1 MTNIHSRPS
10 DSQDFG
16 AAKRAKLDVVRVDG
30 VSSKVTAS
38 ADDDDRDDTMPPL
51 EDANDGSASPSI
63 DMSTVLRV
71 PLAMQRARVEGS
83 TSLTTRQLTSIS
95 NFANALPD
103 LLGGRGKDN
112 SRGVDGVDSQTN
124 DGEGRVDEVDKCG
137 GGDEEDEGG
146 GEDEGVGLLP
156 PLSNRTFQIQPCDV
170 GQGHMRPRHLLR
182 MFLDTACNEMNAEGY
197 RGLQGDE
204 DAS

>member
-38 ADDDDRDDTMPPL
+38 ADDDGRDDAVPPL
-51 EDANDGSASPSI
+51 EDASDGSASPSI
-63 DMSTVLRV
+63 DMSTIMRV
-71 PLAMQRARVEGS
+71 PLAIQRARVEGS

-103 LLGGRGKDN
+103 LLGGCGKDN
-112 SRGVDGVDSQTN
+112 SRGVDGVNSQTK
-124 DGEGRVDEVDKCG
+124 DGEGRADEVNKCG
-137 GGDEEDEGG
+137 GG
-146 GEDEGVGLLP
+146 GEDEGVGSLP
-156 PLSNRTFQIQPCDV
+156 PLSNRAFQFQPCDV

-182 MFLDTACNEMNAEGY
+182 MFLDDIACNEMSTEGY